1 MDGKRQAETTNSK
14 NDLLFKNKKK
24 EKCIFIL
31 LLFISI
37 KQTSYTVFYKH
48 QINSFSKLNDS
59 SILKLCI
66 NLRYTFNILIVLII
80 V

>member
-1 MDGKRQAETTNSK
+1 MAKDNQKPNS

-24 EKCIFIL
+24 EKCIFIFFT
-31 LLFISI
+31 FIYFN
-37 KQTSYTVFYKH
+37 KTNSYTVFYKH